1 MPRPSGMLLTHGAGS
16 DRTHESLLDIEKKMA
31 PLPVERMNFP
41 YVEQGRKFP
50 PDRAP
55 KLINSIIET
64 SKQMTEKY
72 GLNPEH
78 LLLGGRSMGGR
89 MCSMAVAEGLPSI
102 GLILIS
108 YPLHPPKEP
117 EKLRTEHFD
126 KIEVPCLFISGEK
139 DPFGSRAEF
148 EKHLKKIQGPV
159 TTKWFGGAGHGLAG
173 LEESISDEIKSWVA
187 SF

>member
-102 GLILIS
+102 GLILSLI
-108 YPLHPPKEP
+108 H
-117 EKLRTEHFD
+117 
-126 KIEVPCLFISGEK
+126 I
-139 DPFGSRAEF
+139 
-148 EKHLKKIQGPV
+148 
-159 TTKWFGGAGHGLAG
+159 
-173 LEESISDEIKSWVA
+173 
-187 SF
+187 